1 MKRKI
6 VLMLSFLCI
15 GIGILWSQGRQV
27 RGIVTSAD
35 DGLPI
40 VGASVLVK
48 GTTMGTITD
57 VEGRFNLSNVPASA
71 KTLSISF
78 IGMNTKEVDIT
89 SGTMNI
95 VMEPNTETLD
105 EVVVTAPGLTRHEKS
120 LGYSTQTVKAEDLTI
135 TRQTDLNNALA
146 GKVSGIRFL
155 GSSGA
160 TFDSGRIILRGTSSL
175 TDASGVEPIYVID
188 GIISE
193 DANAINMD
201 DVESVNVLKG
211 PAATALYGS
220 RGGNGAVIITT
231 KNGSVL

>member
-71 KTLSISF
+71 
-78 IGMNTKEVDIT
+78 
-89 SGTMNI
+89 
-95 VMEPNTETLD
+95 
-105 EVVVTAPGLTRHEKS
+105 
-120 LGYSTQTVKAEDLTI
+120 
-135 TRQTDLNNALA
+135 
-146 GKVSGIRFL
+146 
-155 GSSGA
+155 
-160 TFDSGRIILRGTSSL
+160 
-175 TDASGVEPIYVID
+175 
-188 GIISE
+188 
-193 DANAINMD
+193 
-201 DVESVNVLKG
+201 
-211 PAATALYGS
+211 
-220 RGGNGAVIITT
+220 
-231 KNGSVL
+231 

>member
-105 EVVVTAPGLTRHEKS
+105 EVVVTAQGLTRHEKS

-160 TFDSGRIILRGTSSL
+160 TFDSGRIICVVHLL
-175 TDASGVEPIYVID
+175 
-188 GIISE
+188 
-193 DANAINMD
+193 
-201 DVESVNVLKG
+201 
-211 PAATALYGS
+211 
-220 RGGNGAVIITT
+220 
-231 KNGSVL
+231 